1 MSFEDQDLMNMPTI
15 LRLAKPQREKKF
27 VLQELC
33 HLRKVL
39 HEESEYVSKEEEYFN
54 LLWSILI
61 KKSANPQNPSLR
73 VFLRC
78 RNTTGVPPQQMD
90 VSLNFQYWGYSILRK
105 ELDLDVRFT
114 GQEAVEDRGGKL
126 CRWKDLKLTRKEYE
140 ETQTFPGIPDEQ
152 LKKEKLWGAIGKEQN
167 KNKLPH
173 AIRISVR
180 IKETELLTDDFLKAV
195 DLAKEHRFG
204 VGSRTFFAPK
214 MLLKNVRHA
223 RNEKKL
229 KESVD
234 PLDFQHLLR
243 VSSLSADIDD
253 NNVEGLLVV
262 SSILN
267 VRDIHEKCKRFIKD
281 GSRKSLEKKF
291 QLVLQY
297 GWEALKSQC
306 ILRFESAEKM
316 YNAIPSYLQTTQASA
331 AQEDWEEKLKA
342 HQRAPKGLKQEI
354 KEEVNEDGPVPKKRL
369 IDGKTGQDLKTTK
382 SKIPMVPIKS
392 EARSPAPPA
401 NARSLLA
408 PKQECADDYED
419 AGFTPTIKKA
429 KIEVPSPRVKGKG
442 VRAPERQSAKRSG
455 VAHRSLAH
463 NDGHKK
469 IVSEIESLN
478 MSEEDIKRFAQSS
491 EVAERLIACLDD
503 ASMEELDD
511 ETSKLSNDVLFNV
524 LSTIVQRFN
533 NKHPEDKVGLFG
545 FEMATSEGVNIQNQ
559 LLFNETGDCERF
571 ILPVH
576 TRRRGEGE
584 TYEKEHFALVYFE
597 KGTPG
602 HILYAD
608 SARFFHLPDEKIK
621 RIARELGMPG
631 VKVEKLGTNR
641 IPLQILENSCGVH
654 VAAIC
659 HAFLELGHFFPSV
672 HVDAE
677 RLRAQMVEFIK
688 KAYSVKKEYDMVVGV
703 KTNWSRKQATV
714 SRGEAKENGSKE
726 QVALNAQPQKRAF
739 HPFNIDQI
747 LKPSEVCF

>member
-1 MSFEDQDLMNMPTI
+1 MSFDKDLMNMPLI
-15 LRLAKPQREKKF
+15 LRLEKPQTEKKF
-27 VLQELC
+27 VLQELG
-33 HLRKVL
+33 HFRKVL

-54 LLWSILI
+54 LFWSILI
-61 KKSANPQNPSLR
+61 KKSKNPQNPSLR

-78 RNTTGVPPQQMD
+78 RNTTGAPQQQMD
-90 VSLNFQYWGYSILRK
+90 VSLNFQFWGYSILRK
-105 ELDLDVRFT
+105 ELDLDVRFA
-114 GQEAVEDRGGKL
+114 GKGSVEDRGGKL

-140 ETQTFPGIPDEQ
+140 ETQTFPRIPDEQ

-195 DLAKEHRFG
+195 DLAKEHKFE

-214 MLLKNVRHA
+214 MLHKNVRHA

-234 PLDFQHLLR
+234 PVDFQNLLR
-243 VSSLSADIDD
+243 VVSSHTAEIDD

-281 GSRKSLEKKF
+281 GSQKSLEKKF

-306 ILRFESAEKM
+306 ILRFESAEQM

-354 KEEVNEDGPVPKKRL
+354 KEEVDEDGPVPKKRR
-369 IDGKTGQDLKTTK
+369 IDGRAGHDSKTSK
-382 SKIPMVPIKS
+382 SKIPMVPIKR
-392 EARSPAPPA
+392 EAVSPPPPT
-401 NARSLLA
+401 NSRSLLV
-408 PKQECADDYED
+408 PKRECADDYEN

-429 KIEVPSPRVKGKG
+429 KYEVPSSRVKGKAG
-442 VRAPERQSAKRSG
+442 VDQSARGSG
-455 VAHRSLAH
+455 VAPRSRPQTNGHR
-463 NDGHKK
+463 K

-478 MSEEDIKRFAQSS
+478 MSEEDIKRFAESS
-491 EVAERLIACLDD
+491 ETAERLIACLDET
-503 ASMEELDD
+503 SMEELDD

-533 NKHPEDKVGLFG
+533 MQHPEDKVGLFG
-545 FEMATSEGVNIQNQ
+545 FEMATSEGVNIANQ
-559 LLFNETGDCERF
+559 LLCNENGDCRRF

-659 HAFLELGHFFPSV
+659 HVFLELGHYFPAI

-677 RLRAQMVEFIK
+677 LLRQQMVTFTK
-688 KAYSVKKEYDMVVGV
+688 KAHSVKKDYAVEIGV
-703 KTNWSRKQATV
+703 KTNWSRKRVNVTG
-714 SRGEAKENGSKE
+714 GEAKENGSKE
-726 QVALNAQPQKRAF
+726 QVALNAQPQKRVF
-739 HPFNIDQI
+739 HPFNIEQI
-747 LKPSEVCF
+747 LKPSENARGSQ